1 MYFCLRMLG
10 LAASHVMHTVHLI
23 CRIWFVAVAWCCPLY
38 CRALR
43 CANSC
48 FYICLPSHFRGRHC
62 SSASFRNGRVVR
74 HAPVRLHRRQD
85 ECLAKHYL
93 PDLAQRARLRHRA
106 VRPVIIQVVSRDAA
120 RMIGATTH
128 IYNHKPLVPC
138 KSISLFHWPPHIH
151 TYIHMKG
158 TPKRSIYVYVREVKS
173 GPRLSAWL
181 VEFWAAALLPD
192 ERVNYSRTKRPIAT
206 TPSHTH
212 HTHVCAHTQISLF
225 PHTVPIPSAAKQ
237 IVLFS
242 AKLRSPP
249 SF

>member
-62 SSASFRNGRVVR
+62 SSASFWNGRVVR
-74 HAPVRLHRRQD
+74 PAPVRLHRRQD

-93 PDLAQRARLRHRA
+93 PHLAQRARLRHRA

-158 TPKRSIYVYVREVKS
+158 TPKRSIYIC
-173 GPRLSAWL
+173 AWG
-181 VEFWAAALLPD
+181 EKWAALVRLAGWVLSCGALAGWTRQLFTH
-192 ERVNYSRTKRPIAT
+192 EASHRNNAIAHA
-206 TPSHTH
+206 SHTR
-212 HTHVCAHTQISLF
+212 VCAHTNLLIS
-225 PHTVPIPSAAKQ
+225 TYSTYT
-237 IVLFS
+237 
-242 AKLRSPP
+242 
-249 SF
+249 